1 MKILIASPDNAVF
14 RIVSGMA
21 KSKGHKV
28 ERDGSTSVEH
38 IASRHAD
45 SDYLILNQT
54 SSFNRR
60 AIQSI
65 ENRGKIID
73 LSLSKIHL
81 KRYRGQLTSAAVL
94 LTPPDENSSLECR
107 IILADDI
114 SLEKSETILR
124 EILGADNIESSTTD
138 GIDST
143 ISEVLVKPYIMA
155 LLSRKVS
162 NLDYEKPS
170 SEYRMVQDLARIITN
185 YNVDQIRDLLR
196 NNPHTG
202 KTIASFEEN
211 VKRVWN
217 ELSNY

>member
-14 RIVSGMA
+14 RIVSGKA
-21 KSKGHKV
+21 ISNGHQV

-38 IASRHAD
+38 IASRYGDAD
-45 SDYLILNQT
+45 YVILNQT

-60 AIQSI
+60 VIQAIDERS
-65 ENRGKIID
+65 KLID
-73 LSLSKIHL
+73 LSLSKVQL
-81 KRYRGQLTSAAVL
+81 KRYGGQFTSAAVL
-94 LTPPDENSSLECR
+94 LTPPDENSDSECR
-107 IILADDI
+107 ILLAEDA
-114 SLEKSETILR
+114 SSENSVKVLED
-124 EILGADNIESSTTD
+124 ILGDENIETSTTE

-162 NLDYEKPS
+162 DLDYEKPS
-170 SEYRMVQDLARIITN
+170 GEYRMVQDLARIITN